1 MQLRLNQSQG
11 ALAYFTALIT
21 SLAVALVVSGC
32 DSDRN
37 GNANGA
43 SAKQGAQSSERF
55 RAQMAAEASAQPS
68 NASRSST
75 AGADNKPVAAP
86 EIRGTLLSSM
96 GLSSSGTASGRS
108 VSSTKD
114 YRGKFL
120 IVNFW
125 ATWCGPCVAEL
136 PALERMY
143 QQLKTKFPDGRFE
156 LIGLNADIDSSI
168 DAVKEMVHSRGLTF
182 PIVLDPEGA
191 VVKDF
196 DLTGFPETFFIDP
209 GGNFIHPVDP
219 DSGNSG
225 DRIISD
231 RPWDTEPYI
240 KLVADMI
247 SSASQPR

>member
-1 MQLRLNQSQG
+1 MQLRLDKSQG
-11 ALAYFTALIT
+11 TLAFFKVVIT
-21 SLAVALVVSGC
+21 SLAIVLAAAGC
-32 DSDRN
+32 GQDRN

-43 SAKQGAQSSERF
+43 PAEGGAQRSERF
-55 RAQMAAEASAQPS
+55 RAQVAAEASEQ
-68 NASRSST
+68 ASTLSKPAS
-75 AGADNKPVAAP
+75 AAADNKEVAAP
-86 EIRGTLLSSM
+86 EIRGTLLSSA
-96 GLSSSGTASGRS
+96 GTAPGKP
-108 VSSTKD
+108 VSSAKD
-114 YRGKFL
+114 YQGKFL

-143 QQLKTKFPDGRFE
+143 QQLKTKFPDSRFE
-156 LIGLNADIDSSI
+156 LIGLNADIDSNI

-196 DLTGFPETFFIDP
+196 DLSGFPETFFIDP
-209 GGNFIHPVDP
+209 SGNFIRPVDP
-219 DSGNSG
+219 DTGKSGG
-225 DRIISD
+225 RIISD

-247 SSASQPR
+247 SSASQAK